1 MNTFKIPASGKP
13 MNEYQK
19 YFVESQ
25 KKRKKVRRDS
35 YTESLTYIVFM
46 DAVNNFDKLY
56 FKIGKTISLEWRLR
70 QLQTANPI
78 IGTVSTIPF
87 DCEKYLHINLKA
99 YKVRKE
105 WFCMKDLVSAKDVLK
120 KISLLIIEYQ
130 QQYL

>member
-1 MNTFKIPASGKP
+1 
-13 MNEYQK
+13 
-19 YFVESQ
+19 
-25 KKRKKVRRDS
+25 
-35 YTESLTYIVFM
+35 
-46 DAVNNFDKLY
+46 LY